1 VKLAQRLLLGAVLIV
16 SVLTIVAVSLSSQR
30 LRNQLQQLTSAQ
42 LAREAR
48 LIAQQWRPGVDPDPL
63 ADSAGAALGQ
73 RVTLVDASGQ
83 VLGDSEFDGP
93 ALAALQNHNNRP
105 EIIEARRSG
114 LGSSR
119 RVSPSEGDEEL
130 YVAVR
135 SEGGRIARVS
145 IGTAAVNQI
154 VARASRDVLVS
165 GLVALVIALG
175 LAAVFSRQISAPVTE
190 LRDVASAIAAGD
202 LSKRPAISAPG
213 EVGELAIAVQRMAE
227 QLGSRMRALE
237 VEDEFLGAL
246 VESLNEGVVAVDRQR
261 RVIRINRSGRQLL
274 DARAETPFSV
284 DLLPRDRTFQDA
296 LAEALAGGGVERV
309 ETQIAGRTL
318 ALTARP
324 LGVGGGG
331 GAVLAL
337 FDLTGVRR
345 LETVRRDFVA
355 NVSHELKTPLT
366 AIRGFAETLASELG
380 GGSGGSGAAGGS
392 DPQHAKFA
400 ETIRQNA
407 ERMQRLIDDLLDL
420 SRIESGGWAP
430 TPVRVDVAAAAAEAI
445 APYREEAKQRGSSIQ
460 VAVDPAA
467 ATLRA
472 DPVALRQAL
481 GNLVENAVRY
491 TPSGGTITIFSQIQ
505 DHGIS
510 VGVRDTGAGIPPE
523 HLPRIF
529 ERFYRV
535 DPARSRA
542 AGGTG
547 LGLAI
552 VKHLVEAH
560 GGRVRAESQV
570 GRGTTISLFFPRAS

>member
-1 VKLAQRLLLGAVLIV
+1 VKLAQRLLLGAVLVV
-16 SVLTIVAVSLSSQR
+16 SVLTVVAVTLSSQR
-30 LRNQLQQLTSAQ
+30 LRDQLQQLTSAQ

-48 LIAQQWRPGVDPDPL
+48 LIAQQWHPGADPDPL
-63 ADSAGAALGQ
+63 ADSAGAALGH
-73 RVTLVDASGQ
+73 RVTLIDATGH

-93 ALAALQNHNNRP
+93 ALTALQNHNDRP
-105 EIIEARRSG
+105 EVIEARRAG

-135 SEGGRIARVS
+135 SDDGRVARVS
-145 IGTAAVNQI
+145 IGTAALNEI

-165 GLVALVIALG
+165 GLIALVIALG

-213 EVGELAIAVQRMAE
+213 EVGELAVAVQRMAE

-237 VEDEFLGAL
+237 AEDEFLGAL

-261 RVIRINRSGRQLL
+261 HVIRINRSGRQLL
-274 DARAETPFSV
+274 DARTATPFSV
-284 DLLPRDRTFQDA
+284 DLLPRDRTLQDA
-296 LAEALAGGGVERV
+296 LAEALAGGVVDRV

-324 LGVGGGG
+324 LGAGGGG

-380 GGSGGSGAAGGS
+380 A

-400 ETIRQNA
+400 ETIKQNA

-420 SRIESGGWAP
+420 SRIESGGWTP
-430 TPVRVDVAAAAAEAI
+430 TPVRVDVAAAAAEAMG
-445 APYREEAKQRGSSIQ
+445 PYREEAKKRGASIE
-460 VAVDPAA
+460 VSVDPNAA
-467 ATLRA
+467 SLRA

-491 TPSGGTITIFSQIQ
+491 TPSGGTITIFSRIE

-510 VGVRDTGAGIPPE
+510 VGVRDTGAGIPSE

-570 GRGTTISLFFPRAS
+570 GRGTTISLFFPTAS

>member
-1 VKLAQRLLLGAVLIV
+1 VKLAQRLLLGAVLVV
-16 SVLTIVAVSLSSQR
+16 SVLTVVAVTLSSQR
-30 LRNQLQQLTSAQ
+30 LRDQLQQLTSAQ

-48 LIAQQWRPGVDPDPL
+48 LIAQQWHPGADPDPL
-63 ADSAGAALGQ
+63 ADSAGAALGH
-73 RVTLVDASGQ
+73 RVTLIDAAGH

-105 EIIEARRSG
+105 EVIEARRAG

-135 SEGGRIARVS
+135 SDDGRVARVS
-145 IGTAAVNQI
+145 IGTAALNEI

-213 EVGELAIAVQRMAE
+213 EVGELAVAVQRMAE

-237 VEDEFLGAL
+237 AEDEFLGAL

-274 DARAETPFSV
+274 DARTATPFSV
-284 DLLPRDRTFQDA
+284 DLLPRDRTLQDA
-296 LAEALAGGGVERV
+296 LAEALAGGVVDRV

-324 LGVGGGG
+324 LGAGGGG

-380 GGSGGSGAAGGS
+380 A
-392 DPQHAKFA
+392 DPQHVKFA
-400 ETIRQNA
+400 ETIKQNA

-420 SRIESGGWAP
+420 SRIESGGWTP

-445 APYREEAKQRGSSIQ
+445 GPYREEAKKRGASIE
-460 VAVDPAA
+460 VSVDPNAA
-467 ATLRA
+467 SLRA

-491 TPSGGTITIFSQIQ
+491 TPSGGTITIFTRIE
-505 DHGIS
+505 DHAIS
-510 VGVRDTGAGIPPE
+510 VGVRDTGAGIPSE

-560 GGRVRAESQV
+560 GGRVRAESQL
-570 GRGTTISLFFPRAS
+570 GRGTTISLFFPAGS